1 DADLAYLLAIED
13 KKAGQYDDAVAV
25 YRDLLRRNES
35 DPIALNNLA
44 NLEFAR
50 QEFPAAITRYKLA
63 KLAAEGSYASEVA
76 ATINYNLSL
85 AHLRKSNRKEADEA
99 GAQADRLGGGL
110 THLYDTLWKYE
121 SRNENAVV
129 DLGPNQEQ
137 VQAKFAD
144 AKEGVVRKNVA
155 GRVVPSVDALA
166 LVRSAANRFLA
177 FLAVFFLA
185 VFAIDRWR
193 GPRTFTMRCQKCGT
207 PFCKRC
213 HLGAA
218 PSGLCTQCF
227 HLFVVRDGV
236 SGPARNQ
243 KLREV
248 QLEDERRERVFR
260 TLSLVSPGTGHL
272 YAQKTVVGLLLV
284 FLWYGVWALVLLA
297 GHLLPVT
304 EAPAMV
310 LGSWVLVFPAV
321 L

>member
-1 DADLAYLLAIED
+1 
-13 KKAGQYDDAVAV
+13 
-25 YRDLLRRNES
+25 
-35 DPIALNNLA
+35 
-44 NLEFAR
+44 
-50 QEFPAAITRYKLA
+50 
-63 KLAAEGSYASEVA
+63 
-76 ATINYNLSL
+76 
-85 AHLRKSNRKEADEA
+85 
-99 GAQADRLGGGL
+99 
-110 THLYDTLWKYE
+110 DTLWKYE

-155 GRVVPSVDALA
+155 GRGGPGGDALA
-166 LVRSAANRFLA
+166 LARRGAERLFAL
-177 FLAVFFLA
+177 LAVFFLA

-260 TLSLVSPGTGHL
+260 ALSLVSPGAGHL
-272 YAQKTVVGLLLV
+272 YAQKTVTGLVFVFLCYGLLTLV
-284 FLWYGVWALVLLA
+284 
-297 GHLLPVT
+297 
-304 EAPAMV
+304 
-310 LGSWVLVFPAV
+310 
-321 L
+321 